1 MKHFIS
7 VRVSTKKQDYDQQ
20 LNSIR
25 NYCIANNINFDEC
38 TIIEETV
45 SRRKSYK
52 VRKVNQIFSL
62 AEKGDILIVSELSRL
77 AGSARSVYE
86 FFEDSRKIGLTVVI
100 CKERLTILP
109 LEQQDILTDMFIA
122 VAGCFSRMEL
132 ENISQRTKSGCAA
145 SKEKKGASNEKWGKQ
160 SGITI
165 KEVASLGGKKSGS
178 TRKLEANNDP
188 SNMYIMQNYVLF
200 RDENGKIDFH
210 SMLMNMKSL
219 NMKTS
224 GGNEFTMNRLRCMYD
239 KLRRKGL
246 ICI

>member
-20 LNSIR
+20 LNTIK

-62 AEKGDILIVSELSRL
+62 AEKGDNIIVSEFSRIGGNFRSIL
-77 AGSARSVYE
+77 EFIEDCRKAG
-86 FFEDSRKIGLTVVI
+86 ITLTE
-100 CKERLTILP
+100 CKNRMIIQPVEV
-109 LEQQDILTDMFIA
+109 QDIQTQMLIFVFGI
-122 VAGCFSRMEL
+122 GSQMEI
-132 ENISQRTKSGCAA
+132 ENIRQRTISGLQA
-145 SKEKKGASNEKWGKQ
+145 SKEKKGASNEKYGKQ